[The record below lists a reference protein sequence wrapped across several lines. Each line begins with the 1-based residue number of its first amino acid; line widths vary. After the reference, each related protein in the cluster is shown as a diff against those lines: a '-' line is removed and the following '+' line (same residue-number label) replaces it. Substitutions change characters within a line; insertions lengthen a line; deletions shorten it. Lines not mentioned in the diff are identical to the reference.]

1 MKVVA
6 DTGVL
11 VEVLEDSKL
20 GEKFIQLVNSGKLEP
35 IITNL
40 TLIELTYIICR
51 KYGIDKARE
60 LVKKLLDSGYFEIVN
75 ALDFADEIVE
85 IKCNNSLSI
94 IDASAIATAKG
105 LGISA
110 LFKIEKELK
119 DKNLNNLIFIDNID
133 DI

>member
-6 DTGVL
+6 DTGLL

-75 ALDFADEIVE
+75 ALDFADEIAE

-119 DKNLNNLIFIDNID
+119 DKNLNNLIFIDNLD

>member
-40 TLIELTYIICR
+40 TLIELTYIVCR

-75 ALDFADEIVE
+75 AFDFADEIVE

-94 IDASAIATAKG
+94 IDTSAIATAKG

-110 LFKIEKELK
+110 LFKMEKELK